1 MSFQWFLF
9 MLLVP
14 ALLFIRHFG
23 SFHCVTLPMWRVF
36 FSALAFTAAAVGGA
50 PVVNVRLTPSKTR
63 LPEVSAK
70 IAELETSR
78 ASVEAAGL
86 RQLDEAFEAAR
97 KKARARINAVLVSSS
112 AIAGQGARSP
122 TAFLGATE
130 RRSGS
135 AAGFLLHVL
144 PAGPVSNAVLKKIA
158 AVERVRDAEE
168 RLLIAQGVKELGLLV
183 DLVVSQLQAS
193 LRTGGA
199 GFLGASSGGA
209 TEASVDV
216 RVLPPAEPFATVAG
230 LVAEMEARRDAAE
243 DGLRKHIME
252 LELKLLHQMNAM
264 FFSSL
269 H

>member
-1 MSFQWFLF
+1 

-50 PVVNVRLTPSKTR
+50 PVVNVRLTPSKTQ

-199 GFLGASSGGA
+199 GFLGASGGA

-264 FFSSL
+264 LFSSL